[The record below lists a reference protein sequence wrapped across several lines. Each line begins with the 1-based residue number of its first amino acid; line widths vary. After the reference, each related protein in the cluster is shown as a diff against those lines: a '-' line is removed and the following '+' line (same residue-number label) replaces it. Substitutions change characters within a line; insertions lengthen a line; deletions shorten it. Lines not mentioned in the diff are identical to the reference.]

1 MEKFEYNNEQARESN
16 YDRWKRMNNR
26 ERFQYNERPYTN
38 EQAVKIFDKLYPDV
52 NLENGITLTDEWRKG
67 TLWEKMDE

>member
-16 YDRWKRMNNR
+16 YDRWKQMNNR

>member
-26 ERFQYNERPYTN
+26 ERFQYNERPLSN

>member
-16 YDRWKRMNNR
+16 YDRWKQMNNR
-26 ERFQYNERPYTN
+26 ERFQYNERPLSN

>member
-16 YDRWKRMNNR
+16 YDRWKQMNNR
-26 ERFQYNERPYTN
+26 ERFQYNERPYTH